1 MAHRSAAVWEWP
13 LARTSH
19 RPTITFKP
27 VYPVLF
33 RPLIAP
39 PLAQTDMWHMGER
52 DMSTITWL
60 TTLGEMSFNLSFVF
74 IHHNKRAGGH
84 RRKGRWYQWLLWER
98 TRNSFTFTFDSAQG
112 VFMVLSR
119 TANKTGNLNCREKNH
134 THNQRVKPSNLT
146 RIGSKVIHFLL
157 RPEHKNGKKTTFA
170 ANAVGPLT
178 GLERTQK
185 LPMTF
190 TVCCLD
196 CCGTKWHY
204 TGVNCA

>member
-1 MAHRSAAVWEWP
+1 MF
-13 LARTSH
+13 LY
-19 RPTITFKP
+19 TIINVREGIEEKEDDISGCFGKEP
-27 VYPVLF
+27 
-33 RPLIAP
+33 
-39 PLAQTDMWHMGER
+39 E
-52 DMSTITWL
+52 
-60 TTLGEMSFNLSFVF
+60 
-74 IHHNKRAGGH
+74 
-84 RRKGRWYQWLLWER
+84 
-98 TRNSFTFTFDSAQG
+98 SFTFTFDSAQG

-119 TANKTGNLNCREKNH
+119 TANKTGNLNCREKKH